1 MVYVLDTGV
10 YKEHNAF
17 EGRVRLGENYFPD
30 EGNVDLNGHG
40 THVAGTIASNLY
52 GVAKKAEITSVK
64 VLGRNGEGKN
74 QDVIKALEWVLKDS
88 KVLKDGGRQGQKGFV
103 VNMSLGSRKC
113 RTLENAVNNMV
124 TAGLHVV
131 VAAGNDNM
139 DACEYSPAA
148 AKLVITVG
156 ATTMKD
162 ERWSDSNHGKCVD
175 VFAPGKQVNSCW
187 IGEPDAHESISGTSM
202 ASPHVAGL
210 VAHFLSIYPHP
221 TFQPQLT
228 LPHVEPHYMLALVKA
243 HKLLPNSFTALLTYI
258 SEIAYDTKVDDVSGG
273 QSMALTPDQ
282 MKSALLGLAL
292 EGKISGRLPPGTPN
306 KLAYN
311 NYTHAEPSV
320 WDEEPFVVQLN
331 N

>member
-64 VLGRNGEGKN
+64 VLGRNAKGKN
-74 QDVIKALEWVLKDS
+74 QDLIKALEWVLEDS
-88 KVLKDGGRQGQKGFV
+88 KVLKDGGKQGQKGFV
-103 VNMSLGSRKC
+103 VNMSLSSAKC
-113 RTLENAVNNMV
+113 LTLENAVNKLVN
-124 TAGLHVV
+124 AGLHVV
-131 VAAGNDNM
+131 VAAGNKNRS
-139 DACEYSPAA
+139 ACERSPAA
-148 AKLVITVG
+148 AELVITVG
-156 ATTMKD
+156 ATTKED
-162 ERWSDSNHGKCVD
+162 EKLPVSNYGECVD
-175 VFAPGKQVNSCW
+175 VFAPGERVKSCA
-187 IGEPDAHESISGTSM
+187 IGGPDDRVSSSGTSM

-221 TFQPQLT
+221 TFQPQFA
-228 LPHVEPHYMLALVKA
+228 LPRIEPHYMLALVKA

-311 NYTHAEPSV
+311 NYTHTEPSV

>member
-1 MVYVLDTGV
+1 MIYVLDTGV

-40 THVAGTIASNLY
+40 THVAGTIASDLY

-64 VLGRNGEGKN
+64 VLGRNAKGKN
-74 QDVIKALEWVLKDS
+74 QDVIKALEWVLEDS

-103 VNMSLGSRKC
+103 VNMSLSSAKC
-113 RTLENAVNNMV
+113 LTLENAVNNMV

-131 VAAGNDNM
+131 VAAGNKNRS
-139 DACEYSPAA
+139 ACERSPAA
-148 AKLVITVG
+148 AELVITVG
-156 ATTMKD
+156 ATTKED
-162 ERWSDSNHGKCVD
+162 EKLPVSNYGECVD
-175 VFAPGKQVNSCW
+175 VFAPGERVKSCW

-221 TFQPQLT
+221 TFQPQLA
-228 LPHVEPHYMLALVKA
+228 LPRIEPHYMLALVKA

-258 SEIAYDTKVDDVSGG
+258 RETAYDTEVDDVSGG

-320 WDEEPFVVQLN
+320 WDEEPFVVQLDK
-331 N
+331 